1 MSGFAA
7 LASVAKTLSQ
17 SSVAGPAAFGSPRQ
31 LSYRIQTRVT
41 LEVVPGLGAGGG
53 PQRRYSVHALVDA
66 SARSA
71 ARRFGTLARMMV
83 TAQQPRKA
91 ALYFIF
97 VTVLID
103 MLAFGMIIP
112 VLPILVQDFV
122 GGSAA
127 RGAEIFGLFGTA
139 WALMQF
145 IFSPVQGSLSDHFGR
160 RPVILISCTGLGLD
174 FILTALAP
182 NLWWLLAGRVISGVA
197 AASIATAGAYIS
209 DITPPER
216 RAASFGIIGA
226 AFGVG
231 FVVGPALGGLLGA
244 ISPRLP
250 FWASAFMALAN
261 VCWGLF
267 ALPESLPKD
276 KRVAFAWKNA
286 NPLGALKLL
295 RSHPI
300 LAGLAGSF
308 FLINLAQAVLPSTTV
323 LYMHYRYGWGTRAV
337 GLMLAGVGICSLI
350 VQGFLVKPAVRL
362 LHERRA
368 LALGLAFGAAGFAI
382 YGLAP
387 TGAIFWIGV
396 PVMALW
402 GIATPSL
409 QAIMTRS
416 VSVTEQG
423 RLQGAL
429 ACLMGLSS
437 LIGPTLFTQIF
448 ALAIGT
454 HADWGLPGAPFL
466 LSTLL
471 ILLAIVWAW
480 RTTRMPLPEAPSSM
494 PCPP

>member
-1 MSGFAA
+1 
-7 LASVAKTLSQ
+7 
-17 SSVAGPAAFGSPRQ
+17 
-31 LSYRIQTRVT
+31 
-41 LEVVPGLGAGGG
+41 
-53 PQRRYSVHALVDA
+53 
-66 SARSA
+66 
-71 ARRFGTLARMMV
+71 MMV
-83 TAQQPRKA
+83 TAQPPRKA

-112 VLPILVQDFV
+112 VLPILVQDFA

-127 RGAEIFGLFGTA
+127 RGAQIYGLFGTA

-174 FILTALAP
+174 FILMALAP
-182 NLWWLLAGRVISGVA
+182 NLWWLLAGRIISGIA

-267 ALPESLPKD
+267 ALPESLPKE
-276 KRVAFAWKNA
+276 KRMPFAWKNA

-295 RSHPI
+295 RSQPI
-300 LAGLAGSF
+300 LAGLAGSY
-308 FLINLAQAVLPSTTV
+308 LLMNLAHAVLPSTTV
-323 LYMHYRYGWGTRAV
+323 LYMHYRYDWGTRAV
-337 GLMLAGVGICSLI
+337 GLVLAGVGICSLI

-362 LHERRA
+362 LQERRA
-368 LALGLAFGAAGFAI
+368 LAIGLAFGAAGFAI

-429 ACLMGLSS
+429 ACLMGLAS

-448 ALAIGT
+448 AVSIGPY
-454 HADWGLPGAPFL
+454 AEWAMPGAPFL
-466 LSTLL
+466 LSALL
-471 ILLAIVWAW
+471 LVLAIALAW
-480 RTTRMPLPEAPSSM
+480 RTTKTPLPEAPSSM